1 MYFSLIVTSCRGIY
15 RKMNKNKEI
24 QNQLPVGVLHRKWF
38 LKKIQN
44 LQEHTCIRVL
54 QRLQHQCFPI
64 NFCKIFKNTHVGEH
78 LQIAAFKK

>member
-24 QNQLPVGVLHRKWF
+24 KNQLPVGVLYKKWF

-44 LQEHTCIRVL
+44 LQEHICISVL
-54 QRLQHQCFPI
+54 QHRCFPV
-64 NFCKIFKNTHVGEH
+64 NFAKYLKTPM
-78 LQIAAFKK
+78 L

>member
-1 MYFSLIVTSCRGIY
+1 MYFSLIETSCRGIY

-24 QNQLPVGVLHRKWF
+24 QNHLHVGVLHKKWF

-44 LQEHTCIRVL
+44 LQECIRVL

-78 LQIAAFKK
+78 PQIAAFKK